1 MSFLN
6 FSFSDLKTIFE
17 KNSFKIFHLQQIYQ
31 WIFKKNILS
40 FDEMSDLSLEL
51 RKFLNK
57 NFKLFSIKLKSFE
70 NSQDNQTKKYL
81 FELEDGLLIESVLI
95 LSNERS
101 TVCLSSQVGCPVR
114 CSFCASGKKD

>member
-6 FSFSDLKTIFE
+6 FSFSDLRTIFE
-17 KNSFKIFHLQQIYQ
+17 KNSFKIFHLKQIYQ

-81 FELEDGLLIESVLI
+81 FELEDGLLIDNNSKLYCK
-95 LSNERS
+95 NEN
-101 TVCLSSQVGCPVR
+101 
-114 CSFCASGKKD
+114 FCKYIIQTQK